1 MPPPNAA
8 QLGAA
13 IRRLRKAAGLSIEAL
28 GAKSDVHW
36 TSISEI
42 ENRKRNPGWETVVK
56 LAAALGVDMGDLA
69 RLAAKQPRRPRRR
82 ARPKKKPAKTR

>member
-1 MPPPNAA
+1 VPPPNAP

-42 ENRKRNPGWETVVK
+42 ENRRRNPGWETVVK
-56 LAAALGVDMGDLA
+56 LAEALEVDMGDLT
-69 RLAAKQPRRPRRR
+69 RLAAKQPRRSRQR
-82 ARPKKKPAKTR
+82 ARPKKPAGS